1 MNQPISIPKGEWHRV
16 IKGNGKLTLKII
28 KEESTQYNI
37 EGLLLTNTIDRPQK
51 DILSDIRSLPGIT
64 IVSSKDYDLSG
75 ETSAFSNPNYYTI
88 LKIKVDPHPYPDGF
102 KDEDLQQLFTDIRAI
117 KGVRNFKLNKS
128 VEKKTV

>member
-1 MNQPISIPKGEWHRV
+1 MKRSRLLEIIKEEIQSI
-16 IKGNGKLTLKII
+16 L

-37 EGLLLTNTIDRPQK
+37 EGLLLTNTEERPQK

-75 ETSAFSNPNYYTI
+75 NSSAFSNPNYYSI
-88 LKIKVDPHPYPDGF
+88 LHIKVDPHPFSSGF
-102 KDEDLQQLFTDIRAI
+102 KDEDLQELFKDIRSI

-128 VEKKTV
+128 IEKKTV